1 MFKNIR
7 CIKILV
13 RRSLKQRVYIFNP
26 MKLHRQ
32 FFLLLALSPLFFFA
46 QTTRVF
52 VAAHQDDWQLFMGT
66 KVFESAQNPS
76 DRTVLLH
83 LTAGDAG
90 HKMGNDSYFRARE
103 ASALAAARF
112 AVNANT
118 TGAFYGDEMKREWLQ
133 INGHLLLKYT
143 YKQLSVY
150 FMRLPDG
157 NGDGSGFE
165 ANENKSLEKLF
176 KRQVIDFSTIDGQST
191 YSNKEDLVGTLKAL
205 LTELKQ
211 KQPLELHLTD
221 TDAERNPGD
230 HSDHRVASL
239 FAQEASKGFEN
250 TSLHFY
256 TGYHMKSLEPN
267 LTADE
272 IKIKSAMWGVSTA
285 TLADHRHYSSW
296 DSLHNAY
303 LDREYVRV
311 KGNPSSNSQR

>member
-1 MFKNIR
+1 
-7 CIKILV
+7 
-13 RRSLKQRVYIFNP
+13 
-26 MKLHRQ
+26 MKLHLQ
-32 FFLLLALSPLFFFA
+32 IFLLFALSPLFFFG

-66 KVFESAQNPS
+66 KVFESAQNPT

-112 AVNANT
+112 AVNANK

-133 INGHLLLKYT
+133 IKGHIVLKYS

-150 FMRLPDG
+150 FLRLPDG

-176 KRQVIDFSTIDGQST
+176 NRQIIDFSTIDGQST

-205 LTELKQ
+205 LTEVKQ
-211 KQPLELHLTD
+211 NQALELHLTD
-221 TDAERNPGD
+221 TDSERNPGD

-239 FAQEASKGFEN
+239 FAQEASKGFES

-267 LTADE
+267 LTPDE
-272 IKIKSAMWGVSTA
+272 IKVKSALWGVSTA
-285 TLADHRHYSSW
+285 KLADHRHYSSW

-311 KGNPSSNSQR
+311 KGSSSSSSQR